1 MQYELE
7 IDTVINGK
15 PVRKRVKARQHLAD
29 FLREELQL
37 TGTRLGCE
45 HGVCGACS
53 VLVEGKVVRS
63 CLMLAVQVNGKRIDT
78 IEGMS
83 DSGALAELQ
92 SAFAERNAAQCG
104 YCSPGMLLTAY
115 ELLGSGLAF
124 TRTDIREFISGNLCR
139 CTGYESIVDA
149 IETVLRKHHV
159 EHRSPTE
166 VEPMATSEKPG
177 ALIGKRIPRRESMRL
192 LRGRG
197 RYVSDINL
205 PRMLHLAFV
214 RSPHA
219 HARIADLLRSTDV
232 LAGPFRRS

>member
-1 MQYELE
+1 MEHGLE

-15 PVRKRVKARQHLAD
+15 RLRRLVNPRQHLAD
-29 FLREELQL
+29 FIREELEL
-37 TGTRLGCE
+37 TGTHLGCE

-53 VLVEGKVVRS
+53 VLVDGKITRG
-63 CLMLAVQVNGKRIDT
+63 CLMFAVQADGKQIDT

-104 YCSPGMLLTAY
+104 FCSSGMLLTAH
-115 ELLGSGLAF
+115 ELLSTGGAF
-124 TRTDIREFISGNLCR
+124 TRADIREFISGNLCR

-149 IETVLRKHHV
+149 IETVLRKRSQLR
-159 EHRSPTE
+159 EHPSRRA
-166 VEPMATSEKPG
+166 EPSLEPEKSEG
-177 ALIGKRIPRRESMRL
+177 LIGRRIPRRETMRF

-197 RYVSDINL
+197 RYVGDIKL
-205 PRMLHLAFV
+205 PRMLHLAFA

-219 HARIADLLRSTDV
+219 HAR
-232 LAGPFRRS
+232 